1 MTNRPEANPIVDSLR
16 KIKRKYVGF
25 GGGITEYEHFGGRPA
40 GKPSNGDFE
49 ELFWNKQGAALYKW
63 HHYFPIY
70 EKHFN
75 PFRGKPLKFLEI
87 GVAKGGSLEIW
98 RDYFGPEATIF
109 GIDILPECKQFD
121 GVAGQ
126 VRIGSQADENFL
138 AEVVAE
144 MGGIDIVLDD
154 GSHDSRHIRK
164 TFKTL
169 IPKLSNGGVYMIED
183 LHAAYWSSFS
193 GGYRKPS
200 SFIEDVKIMI
210 DDMHHWYH
218 PHGVKIEEAKDI
230 ITSMSIYDSIVAF
243 EKNTVTRPAFSW
255 SGGDAS

>member
-1 MTNRPEANPIVDSLR
+1 MKKSQANRIVDSLR

-25 GGGITEYEHFGGRPA
+25 GGSITDFEHFGGRRA
-40 GKPSNGDFE
+40 GQPSTGDFE
-49 ELFWNKQGAALYKW
+49 ELFWRKQGSAVYKW

-70 EKHFN
+70 ERHFA
-75 PFRGKPLKFLEI
+75 PFRGKPIKFLEI

-98 RDYFGPEATIF
+98 RDYFGPESTIF
-109 GIDILPECKQFD
+109 GIDILPECIKFN

-126 VRIGSQADENFL
+126 VRIGSQDDENFL
-138 AEVVAE
+138 NEVVAE
-144 MGGIDIVLDD
+144 MGGIDLVLDD
-154 GSHDSRHIRK
+154 GSHDSHHIRK

-193 GGYRKPS
+193 GGYKKSS

-210 DDMHHWYH
+210 DDLHHWYH

-230 ITSMSIYDSIVAF
+230 ITSMSIYDSIVVF
-243 EKNTVTRPAFSW
+243 EKNPVNRPVFSW
-255 SGGDAS
+255 SGGDVS